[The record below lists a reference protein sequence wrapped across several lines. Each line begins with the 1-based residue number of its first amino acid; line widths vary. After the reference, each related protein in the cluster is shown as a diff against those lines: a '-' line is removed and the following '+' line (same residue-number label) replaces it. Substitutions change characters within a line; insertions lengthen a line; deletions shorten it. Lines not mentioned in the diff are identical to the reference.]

1 MQEARHS
8 PYAELGEFCD
18 VFTWWGNWGDFS
30 ILDTIAIS
38 QLDPLDV
45 ENEEAGTFSHSQ
57 NVTDEKEPGGTP
69 AELQI

>member
-38 QLDPLDV
+38 QLDPLDAQD
-45 ENEEAGTFSHSQ
+45 EEAGTLSHSE
-57 NVTDEKEPGGTP
+57 NLTDEKDSGG
-69 AELQI
+69 AASQLQV